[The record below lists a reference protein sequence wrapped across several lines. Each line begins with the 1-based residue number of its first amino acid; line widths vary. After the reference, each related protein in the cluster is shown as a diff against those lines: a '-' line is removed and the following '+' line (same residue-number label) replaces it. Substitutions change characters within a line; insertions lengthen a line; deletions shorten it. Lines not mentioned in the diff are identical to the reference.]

1 VDSSYTLRTISDILY
16 QCQQLIFS
24 MIINKS
30 NYDTIAANN
39 AAIAQRLLLLEV
51 DIVSI
56 RDPTNTKQN
65 QLVVASEKESVIITM
80 ITRIKNTLLSSQSVA
95 PRMAVCVATY
105 NCTSTLRQRNGS
117 NLITL
122 SGLNTYVLSTS
133 GSGAGSL
140 TFESSDSSRIGVDT
154 DFGSF
159 LLNTTGFSFVSFEF
173 SLYFESSDESI
184 LTGPSIGFGIC
195 LFTNTNTT
203 PTFLQVSR
211 CQPTRTLFNNNAP
224 GFSGGG
230 RCMYKIQS
238 GITSISARIYVANTS
253 FSAKLF
259 YGCGYVPFF
268 RVRMYWKK

>member
-1 VDSSYTLRTISDILY
+1 MDASYTLRTISDILHE
-16 QCQQLIFS
+16 CQQLIFS
-24 MIINKS
+24 VINSKS
-30 NYDTIAANN
+30 SYDMIAANN
-39 AAIAQRLLLLEV
+39 AAIAQRLILLEAN
-51 DIVSI
+51 IVAI
-56 RDPTNTKQN
+56 RDPTNAKQS
-65 QLVVASEKESVIITM
+65 QLVVASEKESMIITM
-80 ITRIKNTLLSSQSVA
+80 IARIKNALLLSQSVA
-95 PRMAVCVATY
+95 PRMAVCAATY

-133 GSGAGSL
+133 GGAGSL

-159 LLNTTGFSFVSFEF
+159 LLNTTGFSFVSFEI

-195 LFTNTNTT
+195 MFTNTSTT

-211 CQPTRTLFNNNAP
+211 CKPTRTLFNNNAP

-238 GITSISARIYVANTS
+238 GTTSISARIYVTNLLFT
-253 FSAKLF
+253 AKLF
-259 YGCGYVPFF
+259 YGCSYVPFF
-268 RVRMYWKK
+268 RVRMY

>member
-1 VDSSYTLRTISDILY
+1 MDSSYTLRTISDILHE
-16 QCQQLIFS
+16 CQQLIFS
-24 MIINKS
+24 VILNKS

-39 AAIAQRLLLLEV
+39 TAIAQRLALLEI

-95 PRMAVCVATY
+95 PRMTVCAAY
-105 NCTSTLRQRNGS
+105 NCASTLRQRNGS

-195 LFTNTNTT
+195 ITNTTT

-211 CQPTRTLFNNNAP
+211 CKPTRTLFNNNAP

-238 GITSISARIYVANTS
+238 GTTSISARIYVTNLLFT
-253 FSAKLF
+253 AKLF

-268 RVRMYWKK
+268 RVRMY

>member
-1 VDSSYTLRTISDILY
+1 MDSSYTLRTISDILHE
-16 QCQQLIFS
+16 CQQLIFS

-39 AAIAQRLLLLEV
+39 AAIAQRLALLEI

-65 QLVVASEKESVIITM
+65 QLVAASEKVNAIIM
-80 ITRIKNTLLSSQSVA
+80 AIARIKNALLLSQSVA
-95 PRMAVCVATY
+95 PRMTVCAAY

-133 GSGAGSL
+133 GTGTGTL
-140 TFESSDSSRIGVDT
+140 MFESSDSSRIGVDT

-159 LLNTTGFSFVSFEF
+159 LLNTTGFSFVSFEI

-195 LFTNTNTT
+195 MFPNTTTT

-238 GITSISARIYVANTS
+238 GTTSISARIYVTNLLFT
-253 FSAKLF
+253 AKLF

-268 RVRMYWKK
+268 RVRMY